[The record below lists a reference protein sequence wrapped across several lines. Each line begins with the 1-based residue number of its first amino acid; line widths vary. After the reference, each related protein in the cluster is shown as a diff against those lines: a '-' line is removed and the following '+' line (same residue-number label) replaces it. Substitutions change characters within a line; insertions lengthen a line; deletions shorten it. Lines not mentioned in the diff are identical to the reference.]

1 MSEAKLRV
9 NCFVNDGR
17 KENGRRAV
25 LNTRWHWNT
34 CLKKVAEKVD
44 AEYTQK
50 SLLYTADGVVVED
63 ADELMDGETV
73 FYAPGGEMFVS
84 PTQGG
89 GAGGAA
95 AASGGR
101 RRGEG
106 TARV

>member
-95 AASGGR
+95 ASGPSTR
-101 RRGEG
+101 
-106 TARV
+106 